1 MLILKMK
8 GKARSVFAYLNI
20 LATTEP
26 MKTDPDWWQLYL
38 LTKSWN

>member
-26 MKTDPDWWQLYL
+26 IDPDWWQLYL
-38 LTKSWN
+38 LTKNWN